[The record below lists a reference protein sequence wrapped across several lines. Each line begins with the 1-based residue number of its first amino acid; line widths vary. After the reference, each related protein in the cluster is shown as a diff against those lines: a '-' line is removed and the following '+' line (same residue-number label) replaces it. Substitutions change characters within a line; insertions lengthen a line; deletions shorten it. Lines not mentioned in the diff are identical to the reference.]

1 MSLFF
6 LFLSDCREL
15 ILKSY
20 STVPSTE
27 CRDNSAPGGD
37 SNNQQPVGPFPSR
50 DSGYVSTPH
59 MSLPVPSHSVAMT
72 QASLPSGH
80 PLHRGLGWIS
90 IDAVLGRTAGLMNGA
105 RLTAPIENRV
115 NGKPAFVVYPDKRIA
130 MNDVSA
136 HAKFAQHRQKTRKCV
151 FTAEKRNLNITDVHA
166 ISASRRLVYKKP
178 GPSLVDGYIGFYHRF
193 TALANIAHVYDETKA
208 QLVESSMKPK
218 RSIPF
223 KTPYYPY

>member
-1 MSLFF
+1 MSLFY

-15 ILKSY
+15 MLKSY

-37 SNNQQPVGPFPSR
+37 SDNKQPVVPSPSR

-59 MSLPVPSHSVAMT
+59 MSLTVPSHSVAMT

-80 PLHRGLGWIS
+80 PLHRGL
-90 IDAVLGRTAGLMNGA
+90 
-105 RLTAPIENRV
+105 
-115 NGKPAFVVYPDKRIA
+115 VVYPDKRIA
-130 MNDVSA
+130 MNGVSA
-136 HAKFAQHRQKTRKCV
+136 HAHANFAQHRQKTRKCV

-178 GPSLVDGYIGFYHRF
+178 GPSLVSGYIGFYHRF
-193 TALANIAHVYDETKA
+193 TALANIAHVNY
-208 QLVESSMKPK
+208 
-218 RSIPF
+218 
-223 KTPYYPY
+223 